1 MKIKTLICLTAFLAV
16 SAVSACAS
24 DVPKDI
30 RNYLMQQK
38 QLPSI
43 RPDGAVIYSSD
54 IMYLPVFPAHLK
66 KVKEIKTA
74 QTYPKNKSMEDFPD
88 LIVFNNN
95 FGLLKVIKTKSG
107 TLSIVQ
113 LPEYPEEIKTG
124 VLPQD
129 LMVPRGFSMPE
140 NLAGIIGSLYIP
152 IEGSAKA
159 AVKTG
164 SFISAV
170 KQPSKTEKKPDY
182 DIKKNKVP
190 AELKNKLFFVNN
202 YKTEYLQVFSPELP
216 APLYS
221 LRTSGVMR
229 DVKPVLNGKYLLA
242 ASKDLKS
249 IDVIDA
255 AGEYTVKQIDLTAFP
270 SEIAA
275 DDKREKAYVSS
286 VEDQSIFI
294 IDLKTLKVKEK
305 IYLAGAPKRLCISP
319 DGSKLAYMDIRTS
332 NILVLDLENNYENK
346 LITNY
351 PNTSKII
358 LDNNVMFL
366 IARTEPKLRIVYFDI
381 LQSDKIVKT
390 KKDIE
395 REKIRN
401 IEAKQEA
408 DEDISTDIIK
418 GFDVP
423 DWENSFLRYYAS
435 SIKDIETGIK
445 PVDLYKS
452 GNNVFV
458 LCAED
463 NTVYKYDIKTGDLI
477 STKLP
482 VKGFSS
488 SFNPVPAS
496 NIAVITN
503 TADEKYALYDMEQ
516 AKVLQIIPSGGF
528 INSAV
533 ILEKKN
539 EQ

>member
-1 MKIKTLICLTAFLAV
+1 MKIKTSAVIYNVTEKFRDMHFGGLLRIKPCMGSNFKIFLNSFFVKKNQKLADLRTGRTKCARLAAAETASAIAKPRQADAQSKSKTCPCMILSGVNLRKVLPVTLYIITKTLILTAFLAV

-107 TLSIVQ
+107 SLSIVQ

-140 NLAGIIGSLYIP
+140 TLAGIIGSLYIP
-152 IEGSAKA
+152 VEGSAKA
-159 AVKTG
+159 GVKTG
-164 SFISAV
+164 AFVSAV

-182 DIKKNKVP
+182 SVKRNKVP
-190 AELKNKLFFVNN
+190 AELKNKLFFANN
-202 YKTEYLQVFSPELP
+202 YQTEYLQVFSPEMP

-221 LRTSGVMR
+221 LKTSGVMR

-275 DDKREKAYVSS
+275 DDKNEAHVGDRVQVMETRPLSKLKRWRLCKIVEKA
-286 VEDQSIFI
+286 
-294 IDLKTLKVKEK
+294 K
-305 IYLAGAPKRLCISP
+305 
-319 DGSKLAYMDIRTS
+319 
-332 NILVLDLENNYENK
+332 
-346 LITNY
+346 
-351 PNTSKII
+351 
-358 LDNNVMFL
+358 
-366 IARTEPKLRIVYFDI
+366 
-381 LQSDKIVKT
+381 
-390 KKDIE
+390 
-395 REKIRN
+395 
-401 IEAKQEA
+401 
-408 DEDISTDIIK
+408 
-418 GFDVP
+418 
-423 DWENSFLRYYAS
+423 
-435 SIKDIETGIK
+435 
-445 PVDLYKS
+445 
-452 GNNVFV
+452 
-458 LCAED
+458 
-463 NTVYKYDIKTGDLI
+463 
-477 STKLP
+477 
-482 VKGFSS
+482 
-488 SFNPVPAS
+488 
-496 NIAVITN
+496 
-503 TADEKYALYDMEQ
+503 
-516 AKVLQIIPSGGF
+516 
-528 INSAV
+528 
-533 ILEKKN
+533 
-539 EQ
+539 